1 MSGTDRVLRVEAD
14 GGSRGNPGPAGFG
27 AVVKDAATG
36 EVLAEVAESIG
47 RATNNVAEYR
57 GLLAGLKAAAAVDPD
72 ARVEVRMDS
81 KLVVEQMSGRWQVKH
96 ADMRTLAQRARAAWP
111 AGRVDYGWIPRA
123 QNSHAD
129 RLANEAMDAAA
140 AGRQWQRATATA
152 TGSSTGSSTGPAA
165 PVGPAAA
172 PVPAGPPTELVLVR
186 AASTLLTEQQRL
198 PGRRGSD
205 PELSERGRAEAAA
218 LAASPEVR
226 GAEVVL
232 TSTMRDARQTAR
244 VLADALGVEVLADP
258 QWDET
263 DVGDWAGLSPA
274 QLHERWPRDVA
285 AWGVVP
291 DAAAPGGESLRDVE
305 RRVLAAHRALLRRWS
320 GRRVVVVSHAD
331 PLRVLLRTS
340 LGLGAPLHRRLHL
353 DPASRSLL
361 RCAAD
366 GSVDVLAVNRV

>member
-1 MSGTDRVLRVEAD
+1 MRIEAD

-36 EVLAEVAESIG
+36 EVLAEVAASIG

-57 GLLAGLKAAAAVDPD
+57 GLLAGLEAAAAVDPD

-96 ADMRTLAQRARAAWP
+96 ADMRKLAQEARTAWP

-140 AGRQWQRATATA
+140 AGRQWQR
-152 TGSSTGSSTGPAA
+152 STGSAQAAPAA
-165 PVGPAAA
+165 PAGPAAA

-186 AASTLLTEQQRL
+186 AASTALTEQQL
-198 PGRRGSD
+198 LAGRRGSD

-218 LAASPEVR
+218 LAAAPEVR

-244 VLADALGVEVLADP
+244 AVADALGVEVLADP

-274 QLHERWPRDVA
+274 QLSERWPRDVA

-305 RRVLAAHRALLRRWS
+305 RRVLAAQRALLRRWA
-320 GRRVVVVSHAD
+320 GRRVVLVSHAD
-331 PLRVLLRTS
+331 PLRVLLRAG

-366 GSVDVLAVNRV
+366 GSADVLAVNRV